1 MSIHEKGK
9 LFRRKLEGSS
19 RNRQSGGVPWRQL
32 LAILLLS
39 LSSTSAQVGSYG
51 HAVMLSAAWQDDTG
65 DLARGAT
72 VSLLFQRGTVHGGPY
87 VTVGTVPVT
96 QASRLTYS
104 YVDQAGP
111 SNPLP
116 EGQTYYYVVM
126 AQDNSGNMSPV
137 APEISVVIPTSVNG
151 YHKTAS
157 AQ

>member
-1 MSIHEKGK
+1 M
-9 LFRRKLEGSS
+9 
-19 RNRQSGGVPWRQL
+19 SGGNSDSFLRALVAR
-32 LAILLLS
+32 ILHFGMLILYLTCLGIS
-39 LSSTSAQVGSYG
+39 APVFAQVGSYG